1 MDAARTASMG
11 MSAALRDLA
20 VAAQSVS
27 GVTPTN
33 PNAQRIRVDE
43 IDTRRGSTG
52 PTLPGSPS
60 NREARPAVDA
70 YRLPVGGNVGL
81 DPDLVQQFTPLSSD
95 GLDVTQGMAAMIIG
109 RQAFQANRNAYQ
121 AAQSLLDSTLK
132 VGL

>member
-1 MDAARTASMG
+1 MDATRAATMG
-11 MSAALRDLA
+11 MSSAMRDVAL
-20 VAAQSVS
+20 AAQSVS
-27 GVTPTN
+27 GFAPTN
-33 PNAQRIRVDE
+33 PNVQRIRLDPS
-43 IDTRRGSTG
+43 DTHQIATGSS
-52 PTLPGSPS
+52 LPGGPP

-81 DPDLVQQFTPLSSD
+81 DPDLVQQFSPLSSD

>member
-1 MDAARTASMG
+1 MDAARAATMG
-11 MSAALRDLA
+11 MSSALRDVA

-27 GVTPTN
+27 GVSPTD
-33 PNAQRIRVDE
+33 PNSQRIRIE
-43 IDTRRGSTG
+43 ETDTRRGSMG
-52 PTLPGSPS
+52 SSLPGGPS

-81 DPDLVQQFTPLSSD
+81 DPDLIQQFTPLSSD
-95 GLDVTQGMAAMIIG
+95 GLDVTQGMAAMVIG